1 MRLLPA
7 LSTRVFAALTATL
20 VVVSLSA
27 TGAAP
32 QSKKKGGGP
41 ETFNGKARV
50 GTSTA
55 TGDAAFTIQIDQYT
69 PDKDLKA
76 MEQALQSGGS
86 DGFVQA
92 LKKAPV
98 AGHLKIGDKSFAIR
112 WAKEVTTPKGRAI
125 SIVTESPVYFVG
137 AGLPDAKP
145 RAGYDVAVAKMDID
159 ASGLGE
165 GLIALAA
172 KVKPGAQGGVE
183 IQDYSTEPVKLV
195 SIMRV
200 IS

>member
-1 MRLLPA
+1 M
-7 LSTRVFAALTATL
+7 RVFPELSRRGLAALTAVL
-20 VVVSLSA
+20 VVSA
-27 TGAAP
+27 STFAGAVP
-32 QSKKKGGGP
+32 QSKKGGP

-50 GTSTA
+50 GSA
-55 TGDAAFTIQIDQYT
+55 TGVADATFTVQIDQYT
-69 PDKDLKA
+69 PEKDLKA
-76 MEQALQSGGS
+76 METALQGGS
-86 DGFVQA
+86 EAFVQA

-98 AGHLKIGDKSFAIR
+98 AGHLKVGDKSFPIR
-112 WAKEVTTPKGRAI
+112 WARQVTTAKGRSI
-125 SIVTESPVYFVG
+125 SIVTDGPVYFVG

-145 RAGYDVAVAKMDID
+145 RAGFDVAVAKMDID
-159 ASGLGE
+159 SAGLGE

-183 IQDYSTEPVKLV
+183 IQDYATEPVKLV